1 MAVVVARTSV
11 PADLRVRAMRTR
23 DLDAVHRIESEVY
36 AQGWSRAVFASEL
49 GRRGDRDYLVGT
61 LPDGWFGLRRRVV
74 AYGGL
79 MTVNAGGDGGGPFG
93 EERGPGDGGNQTDD
107 GNRTDGAEAHITTL
121 VVAPTHRRRGIAPF
135 LLTALLRR
143 SVERGA
149 VAATLEVR
157 AGNQA
162 ARRLYR
168 QFGFAPVGVRR
179 DYYPDGPDGDSEDAI
194 IMWLHDLPAAVATLP
209 GDR

>member
-1 MAVVVARTSV
+1 MAAVVARTSA
-11 PADLRVRAMRTR
+11 PADLRVREMRSR

-36 AQGWSRAVFASEL
+36 AQGWSRQVFAAEL

-61 LPDGWFGLRRRVV
+61 LPDGWFGLRRAVV

-79 MTVNAGGDGGGPFG
+79 MTVNVGVGRGGSSDS
-93 EERGPGDGGNQTDD
+93 ERADA
-107 GNRTDGAEAHITTL
+107 GNRTDDGDEPDAAEAHITTL
-121 VVAPTHRRRGIAPF
+121 VVDPTHRRRGIAPAM
-135 LLTALLRR
+135 LTVLLRCA
-143 SVERGA
+143 VERGA
-149 VAATLEVR
+149 IAATLEVR

-168 QFGFAPVGVRR
+168 RFGFAPVGVRR
-179 DYYPDGPDGDSEDAI
+179 SYYPDGPDGDSEDAI
-194 IMWLHDLPAAVATLP
+194 IMWLHDLPAAVAALP

>member
-1 MAVVVARTSV
+1 MAVVVARTSA
-11 PADLRVRAMRTR
+11 PADLRVRAMRAR

-61 LPDGWFGLRRRVV
+61 LPDGWFGLRRSVV

-79 MTVNAGGDGGGPFG
+79 MTVNAGEDGGGPFD
-93 EERGPGDGGNQTDD
+93 EESGRGDGGN
-107 GNRTDGAEAHITTL
+107 GNRTDGAEVHITTL

-143 SVERGA
+143 AVERGA

-168 QFGFAPVGVRR
+168 RFGFAPVGVRR
-179 DYYPDGPDGDSEDAI
+179 DYYPDGPAGDSEDAI
-194 IMWLHDLPAAVATLP
+194 IMWLHDLAVAVAALP